1 MYDKTLFYYV
11 ALLNVKYINLK
22 KIYSKLINILHC
34 PICALNEYSTKI
46 IFRNSRIK
54 CLTERTKS
62 QLLLNVKILRDCI
75 L

>member
-1 MYDKTLFYYV
+1 MLPYLTSSTS
-11 ALLNVKYINLK
+11 LK
-22 KIYSKLINILHC
+22 KNIYSKLINILHC